1 MLETINLLSG
11 DVYHAAGGPPWDA
24 LPIVSLPQ
32 NLTWSDSGIAG
43 ARLVRSGNN
52 GLVFLGGF
60 KVIRGW
66 KFEGSFTSAGV
77 GANQFY
83 LAGLNVGEQFG
94 TPGVMS
100 AAESSGVLSP
110 GTNVI
115 DDEFPATSFPL
126 TGFPVGVWSDLEWS
140 GFVLSM
146 WGITG
151 SGTKDVTIPDGYL
164 TTAEV
169 YVSDLP
175 DVQFLEPVGGV
186 VGPLAPGDTFT
197 VRIRAYYSA
206 DDERVVGA
214 NFSLS
219 ASELAGNVAIAA
231 PSERTTDANGEIEWT
246 VTVYEEAASITGS
259 MRITPHPYANEG
271 VPARYIPRADLPIYT
286 FQESITSALPFTVV
300 IEAGETPVEG
310 CFWDGVVN
318 AVEDCGTGG
327 GGENVV
333 EITGVFNNGYGYES
347 SVWVGGEPGWCGA
360 TPDFYDGS
368 WQLLRVFV
376 DNSDS
381 PLPECGELDLAGMP
395 IVEIS
400 EPTYAEYN
408 GGGVW
413 FWNVGEALSVEDVV
427 NGDRVIIEVY
437 HDSVGISYYW
447 VTHFHVSA

>member
-11 DVYHAAGGPPWDA
+11 TVYHAAGGPPWDA
-24 LPIVSLPQ
+24 LPTVTLPH
-32 NLTWSDSGIAG
+32 NLTWNDNGIAG
-43 ARLVRSGNN
+43 ARQVRSGISFV
-52 GLVFLGGF
+52 GISGF
-60 KVIRGW
+60 KVVRGW
-66 KFEGSFTSAGV
+66 KFEGAFEGTSSGS
-77 GANQFY
+77 NRFY
-83 LAGLNVGEQFG
+83 IAGLNIGASFG
-94 TPGVMS
+94 APDIMS
-100 AAESSGVLSP
+100 QNESSALAL

-115 DDEFPATSFPL
+115 DDEFPAVSYPL
-126 TGFPVGVWSDLEWS
+126 TGLAPGAVSDLSWP

-146 WGITG
+146 WGLSG
-151 SGTKDVTIPDGYL
+151 SGSKSVTIPDGYL

-175 DVQFLEPVGGV
+175 VVQFLEPVGGV

-259 MRITPHPYANEG
+259 MRITPHPYTNEG

-286 FQESITSALPFTVV
+286 FQESITSKLPFTVV

-333 EITGVFNNGYGYES
+333 EITGVFNNGYGYEN

-360 TPDFYDGS
+360 TPDFFDGG
-368 WQLLRVFV
+368 WQLTRVFV
-376 DNSDS
+376 DNSDG

-400 EPTYAEYN
+400 EPTYAQYN

-413 FWNVGEALSVEDVV
+413 FWNVGEALDAEGVV

-437 HDSVGISYYW
+437 NDSVGISYYW
-447 VTHFHVSA
+447 VTRFHVSA